1 MLYLFFYLAYV
12 ILVNNIFPIF
22 IRSRGYGLN
31 HKITMYIE
39 TAFIMLVFIV
49 VYRISLTEDY
59 GLLSPRL
66 HFRYFEPLFVPYTIC
81 FIARLYDG
89 EEESSLDNKYVKL
102 ALGIFLFVLL
112 LIPAIN
118 AGGSLDSTTY
128 MFYLIPDKLADY
140 LFLGSPRKTVIMN
153 MAMKILILV
162 VVLLEVKLFNKNKK
176 WFTIAFLS
184 IAFVINIV
192 GLCLKYADLR
202 LLYKLPE
209 RYLNEMQTIN
219 DELDDLEGDKLLI
232 VRDEG
237 RLPGV
242 AVTFY
247 DINSTDIYLANDE
260 YKSSDKEI
268 TLKAVNAT
276 NDVNTDDYD
285 YIVYDNN
292 IWEDAERDSI
302 PSDKVVLST
311 DNFFIY
317 DNR

>member
-1 MLYLFFYLAYV
+1 MAYV

-31 HKITMYIE
+31 HKITIYIE

-128 MFYLIPDKLADY
+128 MFYLIPDKLAYY

-176 WFTIAFLS
+176 
-184 IAFVINIV
+184 
-192 GLCLKYADLR
+192 
-202 LLYKLPE
+202 
-209 RYLNEMQTIN
+209 
-219 DELDDLEGDKLLI
+219 
-232 VRDEG
+232 
-237 RLPGV
+237 
-242 AVTFY
+242 
-247 DINSTDIYLANDE
+247 
-260 YKSSDKEI
+260 
-268 TLKAVNAT
+268 
-276 NDVNTDDYD
+276 
-285 YIVYDNN
+285 
-292 IWEDAERDSI
+292 
-302 PSDKVVLST
+302 
-311 DNFFIY
+311 
-317 DNR
+317 